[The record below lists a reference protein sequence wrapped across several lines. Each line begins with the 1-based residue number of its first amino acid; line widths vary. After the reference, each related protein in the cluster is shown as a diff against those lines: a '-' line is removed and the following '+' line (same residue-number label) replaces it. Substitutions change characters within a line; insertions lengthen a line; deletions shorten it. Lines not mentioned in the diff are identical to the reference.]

1 MRKTLQMQYVK
12 IMAHVVL
19 LVMFMSVNV
28 QEVGQVKIVQKHLR
42 VSLLLL

>member
-1 MRKTLQMQYVK
+1 MRKTLQMQYVE
-12 IMAHVVL
+12 IMARVVL

-28 QEVGQVKIVQKHLR
+28 QEVGQVKIVQKYLR